1 MIEARAIVLRV
12 AGERAWVRVIDRA
25 GGCGR
30 CDEPGGCRSTKIAYA
45 LKAPNEMFELPN
57 RIAAE
62 AGEAVRIRIADG
74 APLRGALASY
84 GLGACLLLAGAGV
97 GHSLAPTGGADAYA
111 LAGGVIGL
119 AVAAIA
125 GRLLLRSRSWRSDLQ
140 VEMVRDAHECALH
153 GEAHS

>member
-1 MIEARAIVLRV
+1 MIEARAIVLRI
-12 AGERAWVRVIDRA
+12 AGDRAWVRVTDRA

-45 LKAPNEMFELPN
+45 LKAPNEVFDVPN

-84 GLGACLLLAGAGV
+84 GLGVCLLLVGATV
-97 GHSLAPTGGADAYA
+97 GHVLAPSGSADPYA
-111 LAGGVIGL
+111 LAGGALGL
-119 AVAAIA
+119 AAAAVAN
-125 GRLLLRSRSWRSDLQ
+125 RLLLRSRGWRSALQ
-140 VEMVRDAHECALH
+140 VEMVREAAACAHH
-153 GEAHS
+153 EAHS

>member
-45 LKAPNEMFELPN
+45 LKAPNEVFDVPN

-62 AGEAVRIRIADG
+62 AGEAVRIRIAEG

-84 GLGACLLLAGAGV
+84 GLGACLLLVGAAI
-97 GHSLAPTGGADAYA
+97 GHSLAPAGGADAYA
-111 LAGGVIGL
+111 LAGGVTGL
-119 AVAAIA
+119 AMAAVA
-125 GRLLLRSRSWRSDLQ
+125 GRVLLRSRSWRSALQ
-140 VEMVRDAHECALH
+140 VEMVRDPHECAH
-153 GEAHS
+153 DGGSHP